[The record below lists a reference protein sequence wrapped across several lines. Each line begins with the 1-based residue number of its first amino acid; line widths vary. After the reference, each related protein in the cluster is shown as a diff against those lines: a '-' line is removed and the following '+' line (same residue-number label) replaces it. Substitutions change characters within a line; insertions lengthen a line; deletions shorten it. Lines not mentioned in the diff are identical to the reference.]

1 MVTMPCEWF
10 EVPENN
16 PGTLVSR
23 LTSDAAD
30 LNKLT
35 STVTGI

>member
-10 EVPENN
+10 EEPENN
-16 PGTLVSR
+16 PGTLVSS

-35 STVTGI
+35 STVICI